1 MSFRFPGILL
11 FAFGIVWIGAGDVFA
26 MDAVYL
32 RGKLLTEK
40 KEVLLSEIAKIP
52 DRMQDKIVLRN
63 LESPVLIRP
72 EDIQK
77 LFPNVSVSGKE
88 L

>member
-40 KEVLLSEIAKIP
+40 KKSYFRK
-52 DRMQDKIVLRN
+52 
-63 LESPVLIRP
+63 S
-72 EDIQK
+72 QK
-77 LFPNVSVSGKE
+77 SRIGCRTK
-88 L
+88 